1 VMMKKDIKVRQI
13 VSENIKDIKYVVI
26 MERVDF
32 VEVYRNRRKNA
43 KHVLN
48 SNTTKSI
55 FSFIVRVL
63 FPD

>member
-1 VMMKKDIKVRQI
+1 MMKKDIKVRQI

-32 VEVYRNRRKNA
+32 VEVYRNRRKNT